1 MGWLG
6 VSFFFVLS
14 GFLITRILIES
25 KEGNNFFSN
34 FYIRR
39 SLRIFPLYYLYILV
53 IFIYCTYLGIQDTQ
67 NWLYYIFYVQN
78 YTMAWNGFLYVPGQE
93 FGHTW
98 SLAVEEQFYL
108 LWPLVVFFCNRK
120 WIFISAILLSCIAI
134 ASRFYLAEYTSIV
147 SFAPLFSAMDT
158 LLIGAV
164 IAVISVNLRLFKFVS
179 CAMLSIGSIWF
190 ILVVKCGVLIYGWHT
205 GPEIANQSLYMSS
218 NLLFAGVI
226 GCISSGVV
234 KAKWLT
240 FAPLLYLG
248 KISYGLYLW
257 HPFAIQIVDSL
268 QYREHLLWISGYWI
282 TIFKLTL
289 TIAISA
295 ISFKF
300 FELPFL
306 RLKDRFA
313 KK

>member
-25 KEGNNFFSN
+25 KSGNNFFSN

-78 YTMAWNGFLYVPGQE
+78 YTMAWNGFMYVPGQE

-120 WIFISAILLSCIAI
+120 WIFISAIILSCVAI

-147 SFAPLFSAMDT
+147 SFAPL
-158 LLIGAV
+158 
-164 IAVISVNLRLFKFVS
+164 
-179 CAMLSIGSIWF
+179 
-190 ILVVKCGVLIYGWHT
+190 
-205 GPEIANQSLYMSS
+205 
-218 NLLFAGVI
+218 
-226 GCISSGVV
+226 
-234 KAKWLT
+234 
-240 FAPLLYLG
+240 YLG
-248 KISYGLYLW
+248 YGHSPYRGDNRCNLSKSTGDEDS
-257 HPFAIQIVDSL
+257 IV
-268 QYREHLLWISGYWI
+268 RTVG
-282 TIFKLTL
+282 
-289 TIAISA
+289 
-295 ISFKF
+295 
-300 FELPFL
+300 
-306 RLKDRFA
+306 DRPVLVRCCG
-313 KK
+313 